1 MKFEY
6 EIPKDSM
13 DKLHKL
19 FDHSFEKMKEA
30 KIRFEKG
37 VETEEDL
44 LKYYPNFRLKY
55 EDKNKVKEL
64 DVVELRYYEK
74 LVEITNRKNEL
85 IKEISKY
92 LVSIRDCPA
101 EDFGVKIIVLLKMN

>member
-44 LKYYPNFRLKY
+44 LS
-55 EDKNKVKEL
+55 VKEL
-64 DVVELRYYEK
+64 KKISVPKVINGK
-74 LVEITNRKNEL
+74 L
-85 IKEISKY
+85 Y
-92 LVSIRDCPA
+92 PA
-101 EDFGVKIIVLLKMN
+101 FNIFEEETLKLFKIG